1 MGEVEGLQNYYE
13 IKQIVNRKWEHQD
26 RISEEQ
32 LLLESQTKRL
42 TNGGALIKNEKSI
55 SKTQANFELSIPEN

>member
-42 TNGGALIKNEKSI
+42 ASGGALIHNEKSI